1 MKEITKL
8 QKPLNGIGW
17 FYEMNG
23 QLNYG
28 NGNEMKRWYN
38 ALSLSRKITLR
49 NNGEI
54 QLPF

>member
-28 NGNEMKRWYN
+28 IGIELKNWYN
-38 ALSLSRKITLR
+38 TLSLSRKITLR